1 MKAMS
6 MFSVDDHISISD
18 IILRNRQF
26 CCHLDLPNKSAA
38 LSITEGSSH
47 MSRPFTRKAALVL
60 AALVSC
66 WVVSGCSSAP
76 ETDAE
81 RQARWTAGNLNSW
94 ETEHGIGPITED
106 MELAAVDPAKAVSG
120 RDIFIKKCATC
131 HYLDM
136 KKTGPPLR
144 DVTKRRSS
152 EYVLNQILN
161 PEQMGK
167 FHPDGRKLVAQYA
180 QYMTIQG
187 ITRENATDLLEFLRS
202 EMDKPAVPADQQPGF
217 GTPPPPPGN

>member
-1 MKAMS
+1 MRK
-6 MFSVDDHISISD
+6 
-18 IILRNRQF
+18 
-26 CCHLDLPNKSAA
+26 
-38 LSITEGSSH
+38 
-47 MSRPFTRKAALVL
+47 PFTNKATLLL
-60 AALVSC
+60 AALVS
-66 WVVSGCSSAP
+66 WWGISGCSSTP

-81 RQARWTAGNLNSW
+81 RVARWTQGNLNSW
-94 ETEHGIGPITED
+94 ETEHGIGPVTED
-106 MELAAVDPAKAVSG
+106 VKLAPVDPARATSG
-120 RDIFIKKCATC
+120 QELFIKKCATC

-167 FHPDGRKLVAQYA
+167 LHPDGKKLVAQYA

-187 ITRENATDLLEFLRS
+187 ITRENANDLLEFLRS
-202 EMDKPAVPADQQPGF
+202 EVGKPAVPAEQQPGF
-217 GTPPPPPGN
+217 GVPPPPPTAQ

>member
-1 MKAMS
+1 MKRLLLLTAT
-6 MFSVDDHISISD
+6 
-18 IILRNRQF
+18 
-26 CCHLDLPNKSAA
+26 A
-38 LSITEGSSH
+38 LTAFMVSW
-47 MSRPFTRKAALVL
+47 L
-60 AALVSC
+60 A
-66 WVVSGCSSAP
+66 SGCSSTP

-106 MELAAVDPAKAVSG
+106 VPVSAIEPNKATAG
-120 RDIFIKKCATC
+120 EQLFIKKCATC

-144 DVTKRRSS
+144 DVTKRRSR

-167 FHPDGRKLVAQYA
+167 LHPDGRKLVAQYV

-187 ITRENATDLLEFLRS
+187 ITRDNAIDLLEFLRS
-202 EMDKPAVPADQQPGF
+202 EADKPALPAEQQPGF
-217 GTPPPPPGN
+217 GTPPPPPGQ